1 MSTQKAYFPAI
12 LSALLISGVAIADG
26 TTSDIETDMLYGHK
40 SDHKDS
46 ALVNS
51 SPSQPADPRH
61 SSEKDGEDIVHQMT
75 VDGKAV
81 KSSPSSPPDQH
92 HASADNTPD
101 IVHEVR
107 DH

>member
-1 MSTQKAYFPAI
+1 MSIRKTYLPAI
-12 LSALLISGVAIADG
+12 LSTLLLSGAAIADG
-26 TTSDIETDMLYGHK
+26 TTSDLETDMMYGHS

-51 SPSQPADPRH
+51 SPSQPADPSH
-61 SSEKDGEDIVHQMT
+61 SSEKDGEDIVHQMAT
-75 VDGKAV
+75 DGKEL

-92 HASADNTPD
+92 HVSADNTPD
-101 IVHEVR
+101 ITHEVR